1 MVGMSS
7 FSLSSSALESMIG
20 VNLGVAGYEQRREQ
34 ERKALTSELLATIQD
49 CQRQYGS
56 KTELATEHDP
66 RILALCDVWER
77 LLSHGLRST
86 GSMLQNVVELVGGG
100 VGVGGGAAAAGTGT
114 GSGDGAFF
122 WDFAFRHLTNHEK
135 ERFSS
140 LRHVRN
146 RRGRGRA
153 LLRAILNER
162 ALERYV
168 LIWLGDEQLL
178 SECYEP
184 WAVLRDAEVQ
194 SLLPNM
200 AAGLST
206 ILFAIAIDLPE
217 LNVASVG
224 RPAEDKPEPI
234 IATRRPVGP
243 VRKINAVKREILE
256 DIPQQPTRRTGGS
269 LSGVETASQPPTNP
283 TYANRSESIDIIR
296 EHTHSPVERE
306 DTRGEACS
314 VEEALKSLHLTRESA
329 ARGRQE
335 GNYGEDEDQIT
346 LRYRAVANKE
356 DAIASGSGA
365 QSPDTAEDS
374 MLSGCVCSYSIT
386 TTTTATTSTG
396 TSESGESVGEQC
408 NNRQPRNDQ
417 DDRLTDL
424 VTLAASNRHDLDR
437 YDKLKHKYHEL
448 EERCHLLESRVAELS
463 LENHRL
469 RMLTRSNRLSI
480 AFFSFS
486 IPKAIQRT
494 PGSSRTRRPYHV
506 YEIRITPS
514 GVSGSTSGN
523 ESWCVY
529 RRYNEFYR
537 LHRRLQKEYPTVKT
551 LDFPPKKKLG
561 NMNADFVEQR
571 RQRLQVYLNSLFV
584 SVLPEVSTCSTRTQ
598 LEETFPFFCD
608 QPT

>member
-1 MVGMSS
+1 MVGMSN
-7 FSLSSSALESMIG
+7 FSLSSSAIESMIG
-20 VNLGVAGYEQRREQ
+20 VNLGLSGQRREQ
-34 ERKALTSELLATIQD
+34 ERKELINELLATVQE

-56 KTELATEHDP
+56 KTELATEHDT

-77 LLSHGLRST
+77 VLSHGLRST

-100 VGVGGGAAAAGTGT
+100 VGAGT
-114 GSGDGAFF
+114 GSGSCSGDGPFF

-140 LRHVRN
+140 LRHVKN

-168 LIWLGDEQLL
+168 LIWLGDEHLL
-178 SECYEP
+178 SECYEA
-184 WAVLRDAEVQ
+184 WAVLRDGEVQ

-206 ILFAIAIDLPE
+206 ILFAIAIDTPE
-217 LNVASVG
+217 LNVAAKS
-224 RPAEDKPEPI
+224 RALEEKPEPI

-256 DIPQQPTRRTGGS
+256 DIPQQRG
-269 LSGVETASQPPTNP
+269 TAALGIDMAGTINP
-283 TYANRSESIDIIR
+283 KHAVRSESIDIIR
-296 EHTHSPVERE
+296 EHTHSPAERE

-314 VEEALKSLHLTRESA
+314 VEEALNSLHLAREST
-329 ARGRQE
+329 RGRRDENFEE
-335 GNYGEDEDQIT
+335 GDEQVT
-346 LRYRAVANKE
+346 LRYRKVTKNE
-356 DAIASGSGA
+356 EEIPSGSGA
-365 QSPDTAEDS
+365 QSPETAEDS
-374 MLSGCVCSYSIT
+374 ILSGYACSYSL
-386 TTTTATTSTG
+386 TTTATSTG
-396 TSESGESVGEQC
+396 TSESGESEMHRSVAEER
-408 NNRQPRNDQ
+408 NRQTRDE
-417 DDRLTDL
+417 RLNDL
-424 VTLAASNRHDLDR
+424 VTLAASHRHEIDR

-469 RMLTRSNRLSI
+469 RMLTRSNRLSV

-494 PGSSRTRRPYHV
+494 PSSGRTRRPYHV

-514 GVSGSTSGN
+514 GVSGSTVGN
-523 ESWCVY
+523 ESWCIY

-584 SVLPEVSTCSTRTQ
+584 SVLPEVSSCNTRTQ
-598 LEETFPFFCD
+598 LEETFPFLYD